1 MSSSGTTRNAPTSL
15 PGRLASAVRRRV
27 RYAWSRVTR
36 RQGRPPA
43 EAALEWLI
51 RSDTGSGIPANS
63 AESIGCPAITG
74 ASIETALA
82 FGCRDE
88 ARRWARWLTSIQRP
102 DGSIPDARLAA
113 SSFENTA
120 QAVRGFLAILD
131 DLPAVEEAARR
142 ACHYLRSWIDDEGR
156 VRPPSDD
163 HRPNPGDPVADE
175 LPYLGPLLKAG
186 RRWSVADWT
195 TAVDRA
201 VECWVEDQG
210 TAHQEGRSE
219 ASAWMRSL
227 GGIARHAERY
237 IELGPRVAAEKMME
251 GIGAVQRRDGAVPEK
266 LNSGPVLSASLA
278 RTAVLW
284 YRLGGR
290 VQGDGAMRYLER
302 RQLRCGGFRGGWGW
316 FVPGNL
322 RRENA
327 WTAKHYLDA
336 ALLQVLAAF
345 DTELPVFPDPIP
357 PDDGRGRAVR
367 EWLESLSPNARVAD
381 VGCGMGRYL
390 RHLIGWFPQTQWT
403 GIDISP
409 AMLDWLPDGVTT
421 CQGSLLRIPAVDG
434 AFDGAFAVESLEH
447 SLVPERAIGELC
459 RVVRSGGRVLV
470 IAKHRAKQP
479 LSEHDPW
486 ERWFL
491 PEELAG
497 WLGRYCD
504 DVSVEPVSHS
514 EGGGGRDLFL
524 AAQGT
529 RKMRAC
535 ADDSP

>member
-1 MSSSGTTRNAPTSL
+1 
-15 PGRLASAVRRRV
+15 
-27 RYAWSRVTR
+27 
-36 RQGRPPA
+36 
-43 EAALEWLI
+43 
-51 RSDTGSGIPANS
+51 GIPANS
-63 AESIGCPAITG
+63 AESIGCPAVTG

-88 ARRWARWLTSIQRP
+88 ARRWARWLASIQRP
-102 DGSIPDARLAA
+102 DGSIPDATRAA

-120 QAVRGFLAILD
+120 QAGRGFLAILD
-131 DLPAVEEAARR
+131 DLPEVEEAARR

-175 LPYLGPLLKAG
+175 LPYLVPLLKAG

-195 TAVDRA
+195 TAVDRV
-201 VECWVEDQG
+201 VECWAGD
-210 TAHQEGRSE
+210 TKAFP
-219 ASAWMRSL
+219 WMESV
-227 GGIARHAERY
+227 GGIARHAEQYLEHGRSF
-237 IELGPRVAAEKMME
+237 AAEKMME
-251 GIGAVQRRDGAVPEK
+251 GISTVQRRDGAVPER
-266 LNSGPVLSASLA
+266 LGAGPVLGTSLA
-278 RTAVLW
+278 LAAILW

-290 VQGDGAMRYLER
+290 VQGDRAMRYLER
-302 RQLRCGGFRGGWGW
+302 RQLQCGGFRGGWGW
-316 FVPGNL
+316 LVPGSL
-322 RRENA
+322 RRENP

-336 ALLQVLAAF
+336 ALLQVRAAF
-345 DTELPVFPDPIP
+345 DTDLPICPDPIP
-357 PDDGRGRAVR
+357 SADGRVRAVR
-367 EWLESLSPNARVAD
+367 EWLESLSPDARVAD

-390 RHLIGWFPQTQWT
+390 RHLVGWFPRAQWT
-403 GIDISP
+403 GIDVSP

-447 SLVPERAIGELC
+447 SLAPERAIGELC
-459 RVVRSGGRVLV
+459 RVVRPGGWVLV
-470 IAKHRAKQP
+470 IDKHRAKQP

-504 DVSVEPVSHS
+504 DVSVAPASHS
-514 EGGGGRDLFL
+514 EGRGGHDLFL